1 MPRIRKEKKLRIITE
16 LQKLYPD
23 PETELDYKNSFEL
36 LVAVILSAQCTD
48 KKVNE
53 VTPALFKDYPNF
65 KKLSKAKLEDIK
77 KIIKP
82 INYYKTK
89 SKHLIL
95 MANRVVDVFDNKLPT
110 QFDDLISLNGVG
122 QKTANVVQSELGIR
136 PAIAVDTHVF
146 RVSQRLGF
154 AKGKTPNEIEEQLKK
169 GFKKELWRDLHHWLI
184 LHGRR
189 VCKAQKPLCSSCSL
203 AKDCPSSN
211 IKLIK

>member
-1 MPRIRKEKKLRIITE
+1 
-16 LQKLYPD
+16 
-23 PETELDYKNSFEL
+23 
-36 LVAVILSAQCTD
+36 
-48 KKVNE
+48 
-53 VTPALFKDYPNF
+53 
-65 KKLSKAKLEDIK
+65 
-77 KIIKP
+77 
-82 INYYKTK
+82 
-89 SKHLIL
+89 

-154 AKGKTPNEIEEQLKK
+154 AKGKTPNDIEEQLKK
-169 GFKKELWRDLHHWLI
+169 GFEKKLWRDLHHWLI

-189 VCKAQKPLCSSCSL
+189 ICKAQKPLCSSCSL